1 MSDPLPTIEDMDEYS
16 GAMGSDGDVAVLVS
30 IVGEVE
36 SAAAAV
42 TAGQVAEVRALARA
56 GQLAERQ
63 AAGAPARVRAHDMAL
78 RAVAAE
84 LGGVLRVTDRTV
96 QVRIDEAR
104 TIVEDYSSALTAWEA
119 GRITRAHVRV
129 IVDAGTVVPSGLRA
143 GFEVEAV
150 RLCEGD
156 TPNRVRAA
164 VETLAERMAD
174 RSFTDRHRDAAAN
187 RCVRVVPG
195 RDGMSDVVAT
205 VPTVIADGILDRLT
219 QQAQTVIDA
228 RTSDDRNAIGDGGSD
243 VRRIDQVRA
252 DILTDLLLTGV
263 PSLDPTAA
271 GDAPGVLGMIRA
283 QVQVIVPVLTLLG
296 ADDGPADL
304 VGRSPVDADGA
315 VSRGARAVVDTG
327 AHRPDRWHGRHGR
340 PVSHG
345 VAAATVPACAGPALP
360 VPGVSACGNPLRD
373 RPHHRRRP
381 RRTHHPQQ
389 PRPPVPETPL
399 DETVHKMAG
408 QATPARRSRMDLT
421 HRPHLPRRRP
431 RATRRVH
438 PGIRRARRERTLL
451 TTS

>member
-1 MSDPLPTIEDMDEYS
+1 MDEYS

-304 VGRSPVDADGA
+304 VGRSPVDADTARCLAAHAPSWTRVLTDPIDGTVVTVDRYRTA
-315 VSRGARAVVDTG
+315 WPQRRFLRARDQHCRFPGCRRAAIRCEIDHTIDAALGGPTTLSNLAHLCQRHHSMKQFTRWRVRQLPRGVLEWTSPTG
-327 AHRPDRWHGRHGR
+327 RTYREDA
-340 PVSHG
+340 
-345 VAAATVPACAGPALP
+345 PA
-360 VPGVSACGNPLRD
+360 
-373 RPHHRRRP
+373 
-381 RRTHHPQQ
+381 
-389 PRPPVPETPL
+389 PPV
-399 DETVHKMAG
+399 AF
-408 QATPARRSRMDLT
+408 TPASVE
-421 HRPHLPRRRP
+421 PVENAPF
-431 RATRRVH
+431 
-438 PGIRRARRERTLL
+438 
-451 TTS
+451 

>member
-1 MSDPLPTIEDMDEYS
+1 MSDPLRTIESMNDTS
-16 GAMGSDGDVAVLVS
+16 AGFGSDGDVAVLAQ
-30 IVGEVE
+30 IVAGVE
-36 SAAAAV
+36 SVDA
-42 TAGQVAEVRALARA
+42 TLRQAEVAQLRWFARA
-56 GQLAERQ
+56 GQLAEGQ
-63 AAGAPARVRAHDMAL
+63 AAGATQSVKAHEMAL
-78 RAVAAE
+78 RSIAAE
-84 LGGVLRVTDRTV
+84 LSGILRASDRTV
-96 QVRIDEAR
+96 QRRIDEAR
-104 TIVEDYSSALTAWEA
+104 TVVEDYPATLTAWED
-119 GRITRAHVRV
+119 GRITRGHVRV
-129 IVDAGTVVPSGLRA
+129 IVDAGCVVPAEARER
-143 GFEVEAV
+143 FEAEAIA
-150 RLCEGD
+150 RCEKD
-156 TPNRVRAA
+156 TPNRVKAGL
-164 VETLAERMAD
+164 EILAERFAE
-174 RSFTDRHRDAAAN
+174 RSFTDRHRDAARS
-187 RCVRVVPG
+187 RCVRVIPG
-195 RDGMSDVVAT
+195 RDGMSDVIAT
-205 VPTVIADGILDRLT
+205 VPTVIADGIFDRLT

-271 GDAPGVLGMIRA
+271 GDAPGVLGAIRA

-399 DETVHKMAG
+399 DET
-408 QATPARRSRMDLT
+408 PARRSRMDLT